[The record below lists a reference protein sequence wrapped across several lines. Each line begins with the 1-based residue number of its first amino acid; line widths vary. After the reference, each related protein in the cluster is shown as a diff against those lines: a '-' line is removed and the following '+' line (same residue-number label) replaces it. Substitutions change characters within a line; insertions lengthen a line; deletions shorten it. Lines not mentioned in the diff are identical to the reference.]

1 MKGIAAMKGIAMT
14 RPFLLVCSISAA
26 TLVAGCGSR
35 APRQYD
41 EQTVAASG
49 MFKKVAT
56 AYMQAYQAK
65 KKPPT
70 PDDLKPFLKTE
81 GESISSLVSPR
92 DNKPIRL
99 VPFVPD
105 NRLAEGEE
113 PILAYEAEGVNGER
127 MLVDSRGLVRV
138 VKADDFAR
146 IKFAGGHKP
155 N

>member
-1 MKGIAAMKGIAMT
+1 MT
-14 RPFLLVCSISAA
+14 RPLLLACSI
-26 TLVAGCGSR
+26 TLVAGCGPS

-41 EQTVAASG
+41 EQTLAAAD
-49 MFKKVAT
+49 MFRKVGT

-70 PDDLKPFLKTE
+70 PDDLQPFLKAH
-81 GESISSLVSPR
+81 GETVSSLISPR
-92 DNKPIRL
+92 DKKPIVL
-99 VPFVPD
+99 VPFVPG

-113 PILAYEAEGVNGER
+113 PIVAYEAEGANGER

-138 VKADDFAR
+138 EKEEDFAR

-155 N
+155 TR